1 MSTRPPAAVVT
12 TRAALAD
19 ALAPARAAGRT
30 VALVPTMGAL
40 HRAHATL
47 VERAAAAADVVV
59 VSVFVNPLQ
68 FGPGEDLDRYP
79 RSLDAD
85 VALASAAGADVV
97 FAPSREQM
105 YAAGEPLVRVSAG
118 ALGSRLEGAVRPGH
132 FDGVL
137 TVVLKLIGLVRPD
150 VAVFG
155 EKDAQQL
162 ALVRRMVRDLDV
174 PVRIEAAPTVREDG
188 GLALS
193 SRNRYLDQAGAQA
206 ATALSRALRAGAVAA
221 TGSAGGGAPAVLAAA
236 NAVLA
241 GEPALAVDYCTLVDE
256 ATFDDVREGG
266 PTDALLLVAG
276 VVEGTRLI
284 DNMRVHLSGGGG

>member
-47 VERAAAAADVVV
+47 VERAAAAADLVV

-68 FGPGEDLDRYP
+68 FGPGEDLARYP

-85 VALASAAGADVV
+85 AALATAAGADVV

-162 ALVRRMVRDLDV
+162 ALVRRLVRDLDV

-193 SRNRYLDQAGAQA
+193 SRNEY
-206 ATALSRALRAGAVAA
+206 LSREERGRALVLSRTLEEARQAILAGQRDARRVAEQVRRQIAAREGVELQYAVAVDPDTLEELDA
-221 TGSAGGGAPAVLAAA
+221 IAASLGCAPL
-236 NAVLA
+236 
-241 GEPALAVDYCTLVDE
+241 T
-256 ATFDDVREGG
+256 T
-266 PTDALLLVAG
+266 
-276 VVEGTRLI
+276 
-284 DNMRVHLSGGGG
+284 S